1 MDIIRMFGPAL
12 YASHRVVCLVR
23 GHDLV
28 MQFDHRR
35 LSLRCISCGYC
46 TPGWVVGE
54 PPATSNSIRVDASPP
69 WPAKDQRAA

>member
-1 MDIIRMFGPAL
+1 MDIFDVFGPAL
-12 YASHRVVCLVR
+12 YASRRVVCLVR
-23 GHDLV
+23 GHDLI

-35 LSLRCISCGYC
+35 LSLRCVSCGYR

-54 PPATSNSIRVDASPP
+54 PPATRASIRVDVSPP